1 MDGKGLMSDMGD
13 MGGGIGAMREGGMRD
28 VTTVVIDAVELERGD
43 IDDEEDDEVKEVN
56 GIAKEKGLGQGQGQ
70 GTEIDGRK

>member
-1 MDGKGLMSDMGD
+1 MNNMGD

-43 IDDEEDDEVKEVN
+43 IDDDDDDDDEVKEVN
-56 GIAKEKGLGQGQGQ
+56 GIAKAKGPGPGQ
-70 GTEIDGRK
+70 GTEMDERK